1 MRALALALLATL
13 AALAGCGGST
23 GPHKDDPLAAKD
35 AEVFA
40 FDREA
45 PLGATEGETLKQKA
59 FTVRA
64 ISYKSPG
71 GDRVSGIV
79 VVPRRPAEPRAGVI
93 FMHGAGGTRI
103 DFLGEA
109 VELAKRGAVAITI
122 DSPFSRSPKKEVQ
135 AGMASP
141 PVTRELMIR
150 NAKDLVRGFDLLVRK
165 YGVDP
170 ERLGIVGYS
179 MGVQPAA
186 LAAALDPRV
195 RAVVLM
201 AGRAYPSGTPGDAE
215 WELLFGPIDTVHFV
229 GHLAPAHVLLQG
241 GRGDTVIPRSEME
254 KLYAATSEPKEI
266 RWYDAGHELG
276 KRSERER
283 RDWLAAELGFRH

>member
-1 MRALALALLATL
+1 MRALALLATL
-13 AALAGCGGST
+13 VALSGCGGSS
-23 GPHKDDPLAAKD
+23 GPQKDDPLATKD

-40 FDREA
+40 FDRA
-45 PLGATEGETLKQKA
+45 GPLGATEGETLKQKL
-59 FTVRA
+59 FTVHA
-64 ISYKSPG
+64 MSYKSPG
-71 GDRVSGIV
+71 GDRVTGIV
-79 VVPRRPAEPRAGVI
+79 VVPKKPVEPRPGVI

-109 VELAKRGAVAITI
+109 VALAKRGAVAITI
-122 DSPFSRSPKKEVQ
+122 DSPFSRSPKQEVQ
-135 AGMASP
+135 AGMAAP

-150 NAKDLVRGFDLLVRK
+150 NAKDLVRGFDVLVRK
-165 YGVDP
+165 YAVDP

-195 RAVVLM
+195 KAVVLM
-201 AGRAYPSGTPGDAE
+201 AGRASPSGTPGDPE
-215 WELLFGPIDTVHFV
+215 WERLFGSIDTVHFV

-241 GRGDTVIPRSEME
+241 GRRDTVIPRTEME
-254 KLYAATSEPKEI
+254 KLFAATSEPKEI

-276 KRSERER
+276 KASERER
-283 RDWLAAELGFRH
+283 LDWLAAELGFQH